1 MDKKQIVAVIGG
13 ACAGSEVAH
22 QLTEKGIDVVV
33 FEQNAL
39 PYGKIEDGLP
49 RWHGKLQDREI
60 KKIDEKLSHSNVRF
74 VPNCKLGA
82 EVSLQQ
88 LLDLNF
94 SAVIL
99 ANGAWK
105 DRPLRADGIDEVTDL
120 TFCYQNPFIYWF
132 NHYHE
137 KNYNG
142 ETYPISE
149 GAVVV
154 GGGLASID
162 VAKVCQLESVK
173 KKLQQR
179 GIEAD
184 VIEMEHKGIPKYL
197 ANFDIKYEDL
207 DIKPAR
213 IYYRRRDIDMP
224 LAEMP
229 ENCTPEKQ
237 EKVQNVRVKILAN
250 ANKKYFFEVCPLH
263 LPKEI
268 HSKDGSVTGITF
280 YKMKYDGDKLEKSG
294 VEVRVDTNLVISSI
308 GSIPEPLSEIPMN
321 WETYDISDTVTGA
334 VNKYEGVYGVGNAV
348 TGKGN
353 IMVSNRHAKNMG
365 SFVASSL
372 NNEDKEDV
380 AKSWEQETQEIADK
394 MQEIYEYLSN
404 KPGVSDEDCAK
415 IMNFVRDLNKRVDY
429 DNYNSWKENI
439 LQQRS

>member
-1 MDKKQIVAVIGG
+1 MQKKQIVAVIGG

-22 QLTEKGIDVVV
+22 QLTQKGIDVVV
-33 FEQNAL
+33 FEQNSL

-74 VPNCKLGA
+74 VPHCKLG
-82 EVSLQQ
+82 EDVSVQQ
-88 LLDLNF
+88 LLDLKF
-94 SAVIL
+94 SAIIL

-105 DRPLRADGIDEVTDL
+105 DRPLRAEGLDKVTDL

-137 KNYNG
+137 KNYQG
-142 ETYPISE
+142 ETYPVSE
-149 GAVVV
+149 GAIVV

-173 KKLQQR
+173 KKLEER
-179 GIEAD
+179 GIEVD
-184 VIEMEHKGIPKYL
+184 VIAMEHKGIPKYL

-207 DIKPAR
+207 NIKPAC

-229 ENCTPEKQ
+229 KGCTPEKK

-250 ANKKYFFEVCPLH
+250 ANKKYFFEVRPLH

-268 HSKDGSVTGITF
+268 HSTDGSVSGITF
-280 YKMKYDGDKLEKSG
+280 HKMNYDGEKLEKSG
-294 VEVRVDTNLVISSI
+294 EEVHVETNLVISSI
-308 GSIPEPLSEIPMN
+308 GSIPEPLSEIPME

-334 VNKYEGVYGVGNAV
+334 INKYEGVYGVGNAV

-365 SFVASSL
+365 AFVASSL
-372 NNEDKEDV
+372 KSEEKENV
-380 AKSWEQETQEIADK
+380 AKSWEKETQEIADK
-394 MQEIYEYLSN
+394 MQEIYAYLSE
-404 KPGVSDEDCAK
+404 KPGLDDEDCTK
-415 IMNFVRDLNKRVDY
+415 IADFVGDLNKKVDY
-429 DNYNSWKENI
+429 DNYNSWKESI
-439 LQQRS
+439 LSQRN